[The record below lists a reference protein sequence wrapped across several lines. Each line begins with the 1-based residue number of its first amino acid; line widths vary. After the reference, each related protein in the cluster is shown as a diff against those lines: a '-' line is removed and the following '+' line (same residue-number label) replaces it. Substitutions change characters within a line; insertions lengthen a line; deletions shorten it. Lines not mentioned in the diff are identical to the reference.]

1 MRSWKLCRS
10 DISHYTNHPM
20 NNQSS
25 WGESRISP
33 SQRENPRIYYCSGTE
48 TNTAY
53 LAPMLW
59 KQLLIGGKTRY
70 EKNCEGEWPPKSV
83 ILLGKW
89 PVAVGFS
96 HKVSSQVGIQAV
108 WATWR
113 ILLWNFNP
121 YLSPRAYLDNLSN
134 ICGWS
139 LTIPAISC
147 SDRGDCMEA
156 KLSPICHTAVAIFSQ
171 QWTVPVNFDIVL
183 HRLCLSLSYSVEHLT
198 WHIVIATLWNVEFSV
213 SLVENHASVY
223 KCTISI
229 LVTRPRRSVARSVYG
244 RSKILGVN

>member
-1 MRSWKLCRS
+1 METIIDRRKNKIWKEL
-10 DISHYTNHPM
+10 
-20 NNQSS
+20 
-25 WGESRISP
+25 WG
-33 SQRENPRIYYCSGTE
+33 GM
-48 TNTAY
+48 A
-53 LAPMLW
+53 
-59 KQLLIGGKTRY
+59 
-70 EKNCEGEWPPKSV
+70 PKSV

-108 WATWR
+108 WTTWR

-121 YLSPRAYLDNLSN
+121 YLSPCADLNNLSD
-134 ICGWS
+134 IRGWS

-147 SDRGDCMEA
+147 PNRGDCMEA
-156 KLSPICHTAVAIFSQ
+156 KFSPICHKAVAIFSQ

-198 WHIVIATLWNVEFSV
+198 WHIVIATLWNIEFSV
-213 SLVENHASVY
+213 SLVENHSSVY

-229 LVTRPRRSVARSVYG
+229 LVARPRRSIARSVYG